1 MASLKYKLLLKAHV
15 LLSQVFPLLC
25 EKRQKQNSRF
35 WPGAILFTEM
45 SPIPGTMQDT
55 KCHEK
60 VSNQRE
66 TEWMEAT
73 TPPTLGLLWSA
84 ECSGCVHLVI
94 TLPLLLP
101 SLPREARPHSPPL
114 YQKAKSAA
122 PHAAQDTDQH
132 SGFWVP
138 YIRGLCS
145 GFGQTYLSRA
155 GQRKGPQSH
164 QCRHHSSSHPIST
177 TSAPF
182 QAPLPP
188 AIPQLSYSLAFFLRQ
203 ASSAPFLNT
212 FRDVPRRST
221 SMVSVSPSRSQMGSR
236 GGPQPRCC
244 ALWTWSLSSMQALP
258 PP

>member
-1 MASLKYKLLLKAHV
+1 
-15 LLSQVFPLLC
+15 
-25 EKRQKQNSRF
+25 
-35 WPGAILFTEM
+35 M

-84 ECSGCVHLVI
+84 GCSGCVHLVI
-94 TLPLLLP
+94 ILPLLLP
-101 SLPREARPHSPPL
+101 SLPREAWAHSPPL
-114 YQKAKSAA
+114 YQKAKSIA
-122 PHAAQDTDQH
+122 PTRR
-132 SGFWVP
+132 SGYRPTQWVLGALHKRAMLWLWSSLS
-138 YIRGLCS
+138 I
-145 GFGQTYLSRA
+145 TYRLEKRPPRPPVQA
-155 GQRKGPQSH
+155 PQLFPPHIHHQRPL
-164 QCRHHSSSHPIST
+164 
-177 TSAPF
+177 

-188 AIPQLSYSLAFFLRQ
+188 AIPQLSYSLAFSLRQ

-221 SMVSVSPSRSQMGSR
+221 SMVSVSPSRSRSQMGSR